1 MRNNKFYI
9 SRKFSSVMALFKQ
22 PMGTPLQLVLQ
33 MRQQGI
39 ADHQIVQSLQKQ
51 GYNTQQIFDAVSQA
65 DVGAI
70 PAGALPP
77 EPGQEFEQPYPEQ
90 YAAPQG
96 PGSIAQ
102 PGQEYRRQEASPS
115 VDLRINE
122 VAEAIINEKWEEVFG
137 EIQKVIS
144 WKEKVET
151 EMQKIKDDIAS
162 IKEEFNQVRLGILG
176 KIGEYDEHMRDVGS
190 EVKAVHKVF
199 QDVIP
204 QFTENVAEISRV
216 AKSLKGKKKE

>member
-1 MRNNKFYI
+1 M
-9 SRKFSSVMALFKQ
+9 SLFKQ
-22 PMGTPLQLVLQ
+22 PQGTPLQMVLQ
-33 MRQQGI
+33 MRQQGMPDNHVVL
-39 ADHQIVQSLQKQ
+39 ALQKQ
-51 GYNTQQIFDAVSQA
+51 GFNTQQIFDAVSQA

-77 EPGQEFEQPYPEQ
+77 EPGQEYEQQYPQESYAPQQQAPQQAPAQEYARAEQPS
-90 YAAPQG
+90 A
-96 PGSIAQ
+96 
-102 PGQEYRRQEASPS
+102 S

-151 EMQKIKDDIAS
+151 DMQKMRDDIAG
-162 IKEEFNQVRLGILG
+162 IKDEFNALRQGILG